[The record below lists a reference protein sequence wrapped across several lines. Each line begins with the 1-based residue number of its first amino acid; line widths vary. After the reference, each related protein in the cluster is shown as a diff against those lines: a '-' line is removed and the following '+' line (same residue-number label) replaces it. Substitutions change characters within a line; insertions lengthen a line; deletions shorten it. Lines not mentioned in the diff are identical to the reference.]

1 MKIQRLD
8 VLYIYNVLKS
18 IHGVLRSIT
27 PYNSTDSTAID
38 HRSDSLSVI
47 K

>member
-1 MKIQRLD
+1 MKIQRL
-8 VLYIYNVLKS
+8 LYIYIYNVLKS

-27 PYNSTDSTAID
+27 PYNSTNSTVID